1 MPHPG
6 FRVLHD
12 QGRQLCFVGLGNM
25 SRLIQADFP
34 DSTLIS
40 LEELDQQSQS
50 WVDEHQFIAITS
62 DVALKQKIVSKINDR
77 QGKFFSLVHEQNRIS
92 PSTKIGRGCYVDCYN
107 QSLPNDDVEIGDHCL
122 ISSFIMLGHHV
133 KIKDFCHVSAYC
145 FLSNCELGQGT
156 VVGVSS
162 RIVGK
167 VNQTLQIAEYC
178 NILIGS
184 TVTKSINSSGTY
196 YHDRKSLSAGSLE
209 HRTL

>member
-1 MPHPG
+1 MSQPG
-6 FRVLHD
+6 FRILHD
-12 QGRQLCFVGLGNM
+12 QGRQLCFVGLGSM
-25 SRLIQADFP
+25 SILVQKEFP
-34 DSTLIS
+34 GSTLIS
-40 LEELDQQSQS
+40 LEDLEKQSQS
-50 WVDEHQFIAITS
+50 WFDSQQFIAVTS
-62 DVALKQKIVSKINDR
+62 DVILKQKIVAQVIDR
-77 QGKFFSLVHEQNRIS
+77 GGVFFSLVHELNRIA

-122 ISSFIMLGHHV
+122 ISSFIMLAHHV

-145 FLSNCELGQGT
+145 FLGNCELGQGT
-156 VVGVSS
+156 VVGASS

-167 VNQTLQIAEYC
+167 IHQTLEIADYC

-184 TVTKSINSSGTY
+184 TVTKSINTSGTY

>member
-1 MPHPG
+1 MTQPG
-6 FRVLHD
+6 FRILHN
-12 QGRQLCFVGLGNM
+12 QGQQLCFVGLGNM
-25 SRLIQADFP
+25 SRLIQKEFAG
-34 DSTLIS
+34 STLIS
-40 LEELDQQSQS
+40 LEDLEKQSPS
-50 WVDEHQFIAITS
+50 WFDSHQFIAITS
-62 DVALKQKIVSKINDR
+62 DVALKQRIVTQVTER
-77 QGKFFSLVHEQNRIS
+77 GGAFFSLVHELNRIP

-133 KIKDFCHVSAYC
+133 KIKNFCHVSAYC
-145 FLSNCELGQGT
+145 FLSNCELGLGT

-167 VNQTLQIAEYC
+167 VNQTLQIADYC

>member
-1 MPHPG
+1 MSG
-6 FRVLHD
+6 FRILHD

-25 SRLIQADFP
+25 SQLIQQEFP
-34 DSTLIS
+34 DSLLVS
-40 LEELDQQSQS
+40 LEDLDQQSQS
-50 WVDEHQFIAITS
+50 WFDSKQFIAITS
-62 DVALKQKIVSKINDR
+62 DVALKQKIVAKVEQRN
-77 QGKFFSLVHEQNRIS
+77 GAFFSLVHELNRIS
-92 PSTKIGRGCYVDCYN
+92 PTTKIGKGCYVDCYN
-107 QSLPNDDVEIGDHCL
+107 QSLPNDDVEIGNHCL

-167 VNQTLQIAEYC
+167 VNQTLQIADYC

-184 TVTKSINSSGTY
+184 TVTKSINISGTY
-196 YHDRKSLSAGSLE
+196 FHDRKSLSAGSLE

>member
-1 MPHPG
+1 MSQPG
-6 FRVLHD
+6 FRILHD

-25 SRLIQADFP
+25 SRLIQKEFSG
-34 DSTLIS
+34 STLIS
-40 LEELDQQSQS
+40 LEDLEKQSPS
-50 WVDEHQFIAITS
+50 WFNNHQFIVITS
-62 DVALKQKIVSKINDR
+62 DVALKQRIVAQVTDR
-77 QGKFFSLVHEQNRIS
+77 GGVFFSLVHDLNRIAT
-92 PSTKIGRGCYVDCYN
+92 STKIGRGCYVDCYN
-107 QSLPNDDVEIGDHCL
+107 QSLPNDDVEIGNHCL

-133 KIKDFCHVSAYC
+133 KIGDFCHVSAYC

-167 VNQTLQIAEYC
+167 VNQTLEIADYC

>member
-1 MPHPG
+1 
-6 FRVLHD
+6 
-12 QGRQLCFVGLGNM
+12 M
-25 SRLIQADFP
+25 SRLIQTEFP
-34 DSTLIS
+34 DSLAIS

-50 WVDEHQFIAITS
+50 WFDSKQFIAITS
-62 DVALKQKIVSKINDR
+62 DVALKEKIVTSVNQR
-77 QGKFFSLVHEQNRIS
+77 NGSFFSLVHELNRIS
-92 PSTKIGRGCYVDCYN
+92 PATKIGKGCYVDCYN
-107 QSLPNDDVEIGDHCL
+107 QSLPNDDVEIGNHCL

-167 VNQTLQIAEYC
+167 VNQTLQIADYC

-184 TVTKSINSSGTY
+184 TVTKSINISGTY
-196 YHDRKSLSAGSLE
+196 FHDRKSLSAGSLE

>member
-1 MPHPG
+1 MSR
-6 FRVLHD
+6 FQILHD
-12 QGRQLCFVGLGNM
+12 QGRQLCFIGLGNM
-25 SRLIQADFP
+25 SRLIQTEFP
-34 DSTLIS
+34 DSLAIS

-50 WVDEHQFIAITS
+50 WFDSKQFIAITS
-62 DVALKQKIVSKINDR
+62 DVALKEKIVTSVNQR
-77 QGKFFSLVHEQNRIS
+77 NCSFFSLVHELNRIS
-92 PSTKIGRGCYVDCYN
+92 PATKIGKGCYVDCYN
-107 QSLPNDDVEIGDHCL
+107 QSLPNDDVEIGNHCL

-167 VNQTLQIAEYC
+167 VNQTLQIADYC

-184 TVTKSINSSGTY
+184 TVTKSINISGTY
-196 YHDRKSLSAGSLE
+196 FHDRKSLSAGSLE

>member
-1 MPHPG
+1 MHQSG
-6 FRVLHD
+6 FRILHD

-25 SRLIQADFP
+25 SRLIQKEFLG
-34 DSTLIS
+34 SMLIS
-40 LEELDQQSQS
+40 LEDLDQQSQQ
-50 WVDEHQFIAITS
+50 WFENKQFIAITS
-62 DVALKQKIVSKINDR
+62 DVALKQKIVDKINAA
-77 QGKFFSLVHEQNRIS
+77 GGVFFSLVHEQNRIS
-92 PSTKIGRGCYVDCYN
+92 PTTEIGRGCYVDCYN
-107 QSLPNDDVEIGDHCL
+107 QSLPNDDVKIGDHCL

-133 KIKDFCHVSAYC
+133 KINDFCHVSAYC

-167 VNQTLQIAEYC
+167 VNQTLQIADYC

-184 TVTKSINSSGTY
+184 TVTKSINNSGTY

>member
-1 MPHPG
+1 MSG
-6 FRVLHD
+6 FQILHD

-25 SRLIQADFP
+25 SRLIQKEFP
-34 DSTLIS
+34 DSVTVS
-40 LEELDQQSQS
+40 LEDLDQQSQS
-50 WVDEHQFIAITS
+50 WFDSKQFIAITS
-62 DVALKQKIVSKINDR
+62 DVALKQKIVASVLQRN
-77 QGKFFSLVHEQNRIS
+77 GSFFSLVHEQNRIS
-92 PSTKIGRGCYVDCYN
+92 PTTKIGKGCYVDCYN
-107 QSLPNDDVEIGDHCL
+107 QSLPNDDVEIGNHCL

-133 KIKDFCHVSAYC
+133 KIRDFCHVSAYC

-167 VNQTLQIAEYC
+167 VNQILQIADYC

-184 TVTKSINSSGTY
+184 TVTKSINISGTY
-196 YHDRKSLSAGSLE
+196 FHDRKSLSAGSLE

>member
-1 MPHPG
+1 MSG
-6 FRVLHD
+6 FRVLYD

-25 SRLIQADFP
+25 SRLIQKEFP
-34 DSTLIS
+34 GSLIAS
-40 LEELDQQSQS
+40 LEDLDQQSQS
-50 WVDEHQFIAITS
+50 WFDSKQFIAITS
-62 DVALKQKIVSKINDR
+62 DVALKQKIVASVDQHN
-77 QGKFFSLVHEQNRIS
+77 GAFFSLVHELNRIS
-92 PSTKIGRGCYVDCYN
+92 PTTKIGKGCYVDCYN
-107 QSLPNDDVEIGDHCL
+107 QSLPNDDVEIGNHCL

-167 VNQTLQIAEYC
+167 VNQTLQIADYC

-184 TVTKSINSSGTY
+184 TVTKSINISGTY
-196 YHDRKSLSAGSLE
+196 FHDRKSLSAGSLE